1 MCITMTSMKLHR
13 SLVSSVV
20 IIAALA
26 AWRPWPG
33 AAQGGDITVKEWP
46 TPNAKGQY
54 EPHDPAADAR
64 GNGWYTG
71 FHANTIGF
79 VAPGT
84 GQVKE
89 FPLPTTD
96 SGPHGIAVDAQG
108 GVWFTGN
115 RAAFIGRLDPPTGK
129 VVEYKMPDP
138 AARDPHTP
146 IIDASGILWFTVQ
159 SGNFVGKLDPRT
171 GTVTL
176 KAVATPKANP
186 HGIDLDAKGVPYF
199 ALSAS
204 NKIGRIDRRT
214 MDITEIVLPDG
225 ARPRRIDVAPD
236 GAVWYT
242 DNARGLLARLD
253 PATGRVKE
261 FPAPG
266 GPKGAPWSIA
276 STSDGIV
283 WYTESAPDPNTLVR
297 FDPKSEATRW
307 WALPTKGG
315 VVRHMVAAGDGSLWL
330 ASSGNARMIHV
341 RPNK

>member
-1 MCITMTSMKLHR
+1 MTTMKQHR
-13 SLVSSVV
+13 LLASTVL

-26 AWRPWPG
+26 AWRPWTA
-33 AAQGGDITVKEWP
+33 AAQAGDITVKEWP
-46 TPNAKGQY
+46 TPSAKGQY

-71 FHANTIGF
+71 YQANTIGF
-79 VAPGT
+79 VVPGT
-84 GQVKE
+84 GETKE
-89 FPLPTTD
+89 FTLPTAD
-96 SGPHGIAVDAQG
+96 SGPHGITVDAQG

-115 RAAFIGRLDPPTGK
+115 RAAFIGRLDPATGK
-129 VVEYKMPDP
+129 VVEYKMPDA

-171 GTVTL
+171 GAVTL

-204 NKIGRIDRRT
+204 NKIGRIDPRT
-214 MDITEIVLPDG
+214 MEITEIVLPDG

-253 PATGRVKE
+253 PSTGRVKE

-266 GPKGAPWSIA
+266 GAKGAPWSIA
-276 STSDGIV
+276 STSDGII

-297 FDPKSEATRW
+297 FDPKTEATRW

-315 VVRHMVAAGDGSLWL
+315 VVRHMVAASDNSLWL

-341 RPNK
+341 RVK